1 LGVDVKYKENGNFE
15 LVQPFLI
22 QRVIDLLGITA
33 NDSKCNTR
41 PTPAVKPLL
50 HKDDLNGVPRMN
62 SWNYRTA
69 IGMLT
74 YLQGTTR
81 PDISMA
87 VHQCAR
93 FSMKP
98 MLSHEKAVKRI
109 GRYLLGT
116 LNRGIAY
123 VPDTKKGLECYV
135 DADFAGGWAKADA
148 DNPDNVLSRTGYIV
162 MYAGCPLIWASRMQT
177 EISLSTAES
186 EYIAL
191 STAMRDVLSIM
202 QLMDEVNKI
211 FPLMTVKPK
220 VHCKLR
226 KHENK
231 LDCKVYED
239 NESCI
244 AMAKNRQF
252 SPRTKHIAIKYHHF
266 RRHVNKTITLHSIDL
281 SEQLADALTKPLEA
295 PQFAYLRKKYS
306 GW

>member
-1 LGVDVKYKENGNFE
+1 
-15 LVQPFLI
+15 
-22 QRVIDLLGITA
+22 
-33 NDSKCNTR
+33 
-41 PTPAVKPLL
+41 
-50 HKDDLNGVPRMN
+50 
-62 SWNYRTA
+62 
-69 IGMLT
+69 
-74 YLQGTTR
+74 
-81 PDISMA
+81 
-87 VHQCAR
+87 
-93 FSMKP
+93 
-98 MLSHEKAVKRI
+98 
-109 GRYLLGT
+109 
-116 LNRGIAY
+116 
-123 VPDTKKGLECYV
+123 
-135 DADFAGGWAKADA
+135 
-148 DNPDNVLSRTGYIV
+148 
-162 MYAGCPLIWASRMQT
+162 MYDGCPLIWASRMQT

-226 KHENK
+226 KHEDK

-244 AMAKNRQF
+244 AMAKNMQF
-252 SPRTKHIAIKYHHF
+252 SPRTKHIAIKYHHL
-266 RRHVNKTITLHSIDL
+266 RRHVNKTTTLHSIDS